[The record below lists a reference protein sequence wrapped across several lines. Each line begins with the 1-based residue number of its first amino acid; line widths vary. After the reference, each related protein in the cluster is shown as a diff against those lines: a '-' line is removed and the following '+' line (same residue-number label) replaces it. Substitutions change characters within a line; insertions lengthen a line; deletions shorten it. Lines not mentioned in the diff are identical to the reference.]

1 MKRICIALLISA
13 LLLLTACTGG
23 ETVENTLNGAPK
35 EAESTSVKASFEL
48 EDAIDIALADAGFE
62 RSTAAFKEAKM
73 DVDDG
78 ETHYD
83 IEFVVSGG
91 EYEYEISLDGK
102 ILKKVYEKNS
112 VTETDTETKTVKS
125 VGGYISVDDAVKAA
139 LDHAGLK
146 KDDIVMLEAEFDGDD
161 DDDDD
166 DEREKPH
173 YDIEFEK
180 NGVEYEYEI
189 DAETG
194 KIISF
199 EKD

>member
-35 EAESTSVKASFEL
+35 EAESTSVKVSLEL

-62 RSTAAFKEAKM
+62 RSTAAFKEAKL
-73 DVDDG
+73 DIDDG

-112 VTETDTETKTVKS
+112 VTETDTKVDIETSKS

-161 DDDDD
+161 DDDD
-166 DEREKPH
+166 EREKPH
-173 YDIEFEK
+173 YDIEFKK